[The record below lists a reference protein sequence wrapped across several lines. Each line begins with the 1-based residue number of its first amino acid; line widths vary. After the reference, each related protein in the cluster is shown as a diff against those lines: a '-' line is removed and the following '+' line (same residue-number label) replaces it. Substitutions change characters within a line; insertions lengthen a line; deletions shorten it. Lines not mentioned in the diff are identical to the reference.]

1 MIDQINESNQN
12 ELYFLHL
19 IDILND
25 LLLSFRLVL
34 EGKTGKQ
41 ITELSRLEFFEKNL
55 ANNFAV
61 SDAEHNISGK
71 LNRGGKADSPFFKI
85 LLAIRQKFQKQIF
98 WYVKHFFYE
107 HVEVW
112 QLQEHFCDNY

>member
-85 LLAIRQKFQKQIF
+85 LLAIHQKFQKQIF
-98 WYVKHFFYE
+98 WYVKHFF
-107 HVEVW
+107 
-112 QLQEHFCDNY
+112 L